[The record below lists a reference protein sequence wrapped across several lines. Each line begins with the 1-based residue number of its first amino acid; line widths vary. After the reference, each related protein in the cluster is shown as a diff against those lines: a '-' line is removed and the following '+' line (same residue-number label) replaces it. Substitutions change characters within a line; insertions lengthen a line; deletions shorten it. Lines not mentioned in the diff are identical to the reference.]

1 MGSVWLVCD
10 TSGSMI
16 EGGKRL
22 IMRGLVRQVEQFHR
36 LGYAP
41 KRDLKLV
48 LWSDDAISHPWNP
61 AEEVPSELFKCSGS
75 AAGDALVRLVGEPPD
90 DKVLLLTDG
99 FWPDE
104 SRAAIKQWKDAMALG
119 ALRVI
124 KVGADAN
131 PKLKGA
137 DVFEAEDF
145 WIAMEGWLDK

>member
-1 MGSVWLVCD
+1 MASVWLVCD

-22 IMRGLVRQVEQFHR
+22 ILRGLVRQLEQYLR

-48 LWSDDAISHPWNP
+48 AWNDEAAVQPWS
-61 AEEVPSELFKCSGS
+61 PSDEAPHELFDCSGS
-75 AAGDALVRLVGEPPD
+75 ADGNALVRLVGTPTD

-104 SRAAIKQWKDAMALG
+104 SRATIKRWKDAMAPG

-131 PKLKGA
+131 PRLTGS
-137 DVFEAEDF
+137 DVFEVEDF
-145 WIAMEGWLDK
+145 WSAMEGWLDK